1 MTNAPDDPLRT
12 TDPAEVLREQ
22 LAAAGSRWRREW
34 LLGALGKLALGLAA
48 VFASWA
54 LLSLWKPGAARDWP
68 AGVLVAL
75 GAVLLVFAESR
86 LREPDWPRIRRRAD
100 RCLGLPDAVLSAS
113 EFQEGTPE
121 TGAAAEWRARQLS
134 QTATS
139 LRQVDW
145 RRAWPVGISR
155 WERLAGVV
163 TLLAIAFVGW
173 RFTVLRRSEL
183 PPPPTAQTRDTAL
196 ALRQVFD
203 DWDQS
208 ERAQHDPELRKLLDE
223 LRPLRE
229 KLARR
234 DAALET
240 KEAFKELSRVEDKL
254 AAAQAKLDAHSLQP
268 LSADL
273 AAALEKVDGLGTLA
287 ADVRRQDFEHAE
299 AHAEQAARQM
309 QAPDAKPPQGAQAAD
324 AAGKFGQLAQQFG
337 QQGNAGAQQSMSDL
351 KNGLQQN
358 QSSELSKG
366 LGGLKQSLA
375 NQNARDAQKRN
386 LSLQLRQMSLCK
398 GGLGDKESLCQG
410 ISLVPK
416 LSLQRSEQAGHGAS
430 RDTDPNH
437 TGAPSAL
444 AADRTRENLNGT
456 ANDQGESETTNLS
469 TLDPSPEHAAAASAA
484 NFRAYETLSRQAVAD
499 ENLPLAHRQTI
510 KRYFESI
517 RPDHADNP

>member
-1 MTNAPDDPLRT
+1 MAHADALSR
-12 TDPAEVLREQ
+12 
-22 LAAAGSRWRREW
+22 LAVG
-34 LLGALGKLALGLAA
+34 LGAIFAGWA
-48 VFASWA
+48 V
-54 LLSLWKPGAARDWP
+54 LSLCVPGAAREWP
-68 AGVLVAL
+68 AGALVAL
-75 GAVLLVFAESR
+75 GAGLLVMAESR

-100 RCLGLPDAVLSAS
+100 QCLNLPDAVLSAA
-113 EFQEGTPE
+113 EFQDGE
-121 TGAAAEWRARQLS
+121 ASEWRTQQLA
-134 QTATS
+134 QTASS
-139 LRQVDW
+139 LQRVDW
-145 RRAWPVGISR
+145 RRAWPVKISWLGR
-155 WERLAGVV
+155 VAGTV
-163 TLLAIAFVGW
+163 TLLTIAFVGW
-173 RFTVLRRSEL
+173 RFTALRSGL

-208 ERAQHDPELRKLLDE
+208 ERAQHDPELRELLDG

-254 AAAQAKLDAHSLQP
+254 AAAQAKLDAQSLQP
-268 LSADL
+268 LAADL

-287 ADVRRQDFEHAE
+287 ADVRRRDFEHAE
-299 AHAEQAARQM
+299 AHAGQAARQM

-337 QQGNAGAQQSMSDL
+337 QQGNAGAQRSMSDL

-358 QSSELSKG
+358 QTSELGKG
-366 LGGLKQSLA
+366 LDGLKQSLA

-386 LSLQLRQMSLCK
+386 LSLQLHQMSLCK
-398 GGLGDKESLCQG
+398 SGLGDKESLCQG
-410 ISLVPK
+410 LSLVPK

-430 RDTDPNH
+430 RDTDPNR
-437 TGAPSAL
+437 TGAPGAL
-444 AADRTRENLNGT
+444 AADHSQENLHGT
-456 ANDQGESETTNLS
+456 ANEQGESETTSLS

-517 RPDHADNP
+517 RPDNADNP